1 MGSRCTHGWD
11 HAAPRDRG
19 VLAGVWA
26 VAPLAGE
33 WIHYAAL
40 AIKAR
45 IPVGVLIDTV
55 AQFPT
60 FTEAYLTALEQAC
73 G

>member
-1 MGSRCTHGWD
+1 
-11 HAAPRDRG
+11 